1 MVTTQMVL
9 SIKNFKYFFARIIKK
24 LRFSAVYNSEI
35 DLTSAVESGSQVVD
49 SSIARHSYCGYDC
62 TVLNAK
68 IGSFCS
74 ISDNVTI
81 GGSNHP
87 VHFVSTSPVFLSHR
101 DSVKAKFSHHPFKC
115 LPETII
121 EHDVWIGHGA
131 KIKSGV
137 TIGTGAVVGMGSI
150 VTKDVAPYSI
160 VAGNPARIIK
170 MRFSDD
176 QIAHLLQSK
185 WWERSDDQLIALGKV
200 CTNIEQF
207 LEMEN
212 KL

>member
-1 MVTTQMVL
+1 MKTVMAL
-9 SIKNFKYFFARIIKK
+9 SIRNCKYIFARIIKK
-24 LRFSAVYNSEI
+24 LRFSAVYNSRI
-35 DLTSAVESGSQVVD
+35 HVTSAIESGSQVVD

-81 GGSNHP
+81 GGSHHP

-101 DSVKAKFSHHPFKC
+101 DSVKAKFSRHPYKC
-115 LPETII
+115 LPKTII

-137 TIGTGAVVGMGSI
+137 TIGTGAVVGMGSV
-150 VTKDVAPYSI
+150 VTKDIVPYSI

-176 QIAHLLQSK
+176 QIVRLLQSR
-185 WWERSDDQLIALGKV
+185 WWERSDDQLMALGKV

-207 LEMEN
+207 LKMEDRC
-212 KL
+212 